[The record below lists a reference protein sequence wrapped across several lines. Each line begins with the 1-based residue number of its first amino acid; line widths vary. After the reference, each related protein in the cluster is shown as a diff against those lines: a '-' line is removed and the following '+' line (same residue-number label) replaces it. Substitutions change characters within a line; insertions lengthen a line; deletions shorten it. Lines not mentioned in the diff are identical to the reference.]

1 MAGSPKKRAREKA
14 RELEELAAKEPA
26 TLCPPAAG
34 IVPQAAPPACKPL
47 DGEVLPPEVEPT
59 RTALKR
65 AMRTKAQEHAE
76 AALAILA
83 KALESPDE
91 RIRVNAANDILDRA
105 YGKPTP
111 ELDADGGGLLVSI
124 LRFTEAD

>member
-14 RELEELAAKEPA
+14 RRLEETAAQAPA

-34 IVPQAAPPACKPL
+34 NTPAAPPATTLPVL
-47 DGEVLPPEVEPT
+47 HGEVIPPAASASTADPT

-65 AMRTKAQEHAE
+65 AMRAAAQQHAE
-76 AALAILA
+76 
-83 KALESPDE
+83 KALEVLARAMESPDL
-91 RIRVNAANDILDRA
+91 RVAASAANDILDRA

-111 ELDADGGGLLVSI
+111 ELDPDA
-124 LRFTEAD
+124 